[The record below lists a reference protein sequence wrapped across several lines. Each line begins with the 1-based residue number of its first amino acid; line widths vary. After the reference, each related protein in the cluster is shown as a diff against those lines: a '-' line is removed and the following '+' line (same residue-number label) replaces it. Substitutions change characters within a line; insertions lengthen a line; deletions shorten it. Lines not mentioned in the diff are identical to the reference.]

1 MIFPEEYKYVGVT
14 RIHPDDADDEP
25 VYFLSRYLIVE
36 QITDIDKEYAV
47 YRVEHTGEELLRKV
61 TKIELIASG
70 KQVLKY
76 DELLNIKD
84 RRLLIEKASELC
96 KADVDTVIFT
106 GLDMHVTFVHQPDLS
121 EIIDLEIVDVVP
133 PEPSWL
139 SLMIRKLEASGIF
152 GDLNIRFN
160 ENMKDLRQFEGERT
174 VFPCSSSGL
183 KGKCLDSDIIT
194 EDGSLLVG
202 CEISRKLFGSRFPG
216 LKYDFINI
224 CPFRSDIYMPQRPF
238 ITRCCLSERSGLTTI
253 NGIKGAVVH
262 WGASE
267 FQIAITIRELVQ
279 QIRKEQGDDP

>member
-14 RIHPDDADDEP
+14 RIHPDDAEDEP

-36 QITDIDKEYAV
+36 QITDIDKEYSV
-47 YRVEHTGEELLRKV
+47 YRIEHTGEELLRKV

-70 KQVLKY
+70 KQIIKY

-96 KADVDTVIFT
+96 KADVNTVIFT
-106 GLDMHVTFVHQPDLS
+106 GLDMHVTFVHEPELS

-152 GDLNIRFN
+152 GDLSIRFN

-202 CEISRKLFGSRFPG
+202 CEISRKLFESRFPG

-224 CPFRSDIYMPQRPF
+224 CPFRSDIYKPQRPF
-238 ITRCCLSERSGLTTI
+238 ITRCCLSEKSGLATI
-253 NGIKGAVVH
+253 NGIRGAVVH

-267 FQIAITIRELVQ
+267 FQIAVTIRELVQ
-279 QIRKEQGDDP
+279 QMRVEQGGDP

>member
-14 RIHPDDADDEP
+14 RIHPDDAHKEP

-36 QITDIDKEYAV
+36 QLTDIGNEYAI

-61 TKIELIASG
+61 TKVELIASG
-70 KQVLKY
+70 EQVIKY
-76 DELLNIKD
+76 DKELNIKD
-84 RRLLIEKASELC
+84 RRLLIEKAAELC
-96 KADVDTVIFT
+96 EANVNTVIFT
-106 GLDMHVTFVHQPDLS
+106 GLDKHVTFVHDPDIS
-121 EIIDLEIVDVVP
+121 EMIDLEIVDVVP

-139 SLMIRKLEASGIF
+139 SLMVRRLEASGIF
-152 GDLNIRFN
+152 GDLSIRFK

-183 KGKCLDSDIIT
+183 EGKCLDSDIIT

-202 CEISRKLFGSRFPG
+202 CDISRKLFESRFPG

-224 CPFRSDIYMPQRPF
+224 CPFHSDIYTPQGPF
-238 ITRCCLSERSGLTTI
+238 VTRCCLSERSGLATI
-253 NGIKGAVVH
+253 NGVRGAVVH

-267 FQIAITIRELVQ
+267 FQVALTIRELVQ
-279 QIRKEQGDDP
+279 QIRKEKGESK

>member
-152 GDLNIRFN
+152 GDLSIRFN

>member
-14 RIHPDDADDEP
+14 RIHPGDAEDEP

-36 QITDIDKEYAV
+36 QITDIDKEYSV

-96 KADVDTVIFT
+96 KADVNTVIFT
-106 GLDMHVTFVHQPDLS
+106 GLDRHVTFVHEPDLS

-152 GDLNIRFN
+152 GDLSIRFN
-160 ENMKDLRQFEGERT
+160 ENLKDLRQFEGENT

-216 LKYDFINI
+216 LEYDFINI

-267 FQIAITIRELVQ
+267 FQIAVTIRELVQ
-279 QIRKEQGDDP
+279 QIRKELGDDP

>member
-36 QITDIDKEYAV
+36 QITDIDKEYSV

-61 TKIELIASG
+61 TMIELIASG
-70 KQVLKY
+70 KQVIKY
-76 DELLNIKD
+76 NELLNIKD

-96 KADVDTVIFT
+96 KADIDTVIFT
-106 GLDMHVTFVHQPDLS
+106 GLDRHVTFVHEPDLS

-139 SLMIRKLEASGIF
+139 SLMIRKLETSGIF
-152 GDLNIRFN
+152 GDLSIRFN

-202 CEISRKLFGSRFPG
+202 CDISRKLFGSRFPG
-216 LKYDFINI
+216 LEY
-224 CPFRSDIYMPQRPF
+224 
-238 ITRCCLSERSGLTTI
+238 
-253 NGIKGAVVH
+253 
-262 WGASE
+262 
-267 FQIAITIRELVQ
+267 
-279 QIRKEQGDDP
+279 

>member
-14 RIHPDDADDEP
+14 RIHPDDAHEEP

-36 QITDIDKEYAV
+36 QVTDVGREYSI
-47 YRVEHTGEELLRKV
+47 YRIEHTGEELLRKV
-61 TKIELIASG
+61 TKTEPIASG
-70 KQVLKY
+70 EQVIKY
-76 DELLNIKD
+76 DKELNIKD
-84 RRLLIEKASELC
+84 RRLLIETAAEIC
-96 KADVDTVIFT
+96 EANVNTVIFT
-106 GLDMHVTFVHQPDLS
+106 GFDKHMTFVHDPDIS

-139 SLMIRKLEASGIF
+139 SLMVRRLEASGIF
-152 GDLNIRFN
+152 GDLSIRFK

-183 KGKCLDSDIIT
+183 EGKCLDSDIIT

-202 CEISRKLFGSRFPG
+202 CEISRKLFESRFPG

-224 CPFRSDIYMPQRPF
+224 CPFRSDIYTPQGPF
-238 ITRCCLSERSGLTTI
+238 VTRCCLSERSGLATI
-253 NGIKGAVVH
+253 NGIRGAVVH

-267 FQIAITIRELVQ
+267 FQVALTIRELVQ
-279 QIRKEQGDDP
+279 QIRKEKGESK